1 VIGGHSV
8 SEEDANEP
16 MDRVNRLAGA
26 PERNRGFK
34 TQVRYIAYGLSMT
47 LYFGDA
53 PRERRRGTRR
63 GAMATGCGFRWP
75 SSHYADLAKLGMRSV
90 IADNKARTYQGGVTR
105 LSKSDPARE

>member
-8 SEEDANEP
+8 SEEDANEA

-34 TQVRYIAYGLSMT
+34 TQVRYIAYALWMM

-63 GAMATGCGFRWP
+63 DLWRPDADSGGRRRTMPTLRSWECGR
-75 SSHYADLAKLGMRSV
+75 SSLTTK
-90 IADNKARTYQGGVTR
+90 
-105 LSKSDPARE
+105 REPIRAE